1 MDLIEIDKLRLQA
14 RIGFSPHELDAWQDV
29 VISMRL
35 GCGMRLAGE
44 SDDPHDALNY
54 KPISKAVIHLVKSR
68 HFALVEKLAEQIA
81 CLATLG
87 FGAPYVEVSVHK
99 PGALRHSDSVGI
111 RIVRRPADY
120 ARNIAYISLGS
131 NIAPERNLREAV
143 ALLRGWTTVLA
154 TSPVYRTPPQGDTQQ
169 PAFLN
174 MAVKVHT
181 LRSPLDFKRRV
192 IDRIEKQLKRQRNPR
207 NVNAPRTIDLDIA
220 LWNDEMLAYGSKPW
234 RIPDT
239 DISRYAH
246 VAVPLAELAP
256 DYAHPQTGET
266 LRKIADRLDASGMQK
281 LDIDFD
287 AGDD

>member
-1 MDLIEIDKLRLQA
+1 MDIIELQNLRLRA
-14 RIGFSPHELDAWQDV
+14 RIGFSPHEIEGWQDV
-29 VISMRL
+29 VINMRL
-35 GCGMRLAGE
+35 GSAMRLAGE
-44 SDDPHDALNY
+44 SDDPADALNY

-68 HFALVEKLAEQIA
+68 RFALVEKLAEQIA
-81 CLATLG
+81 CLAILG
-87 FGAPYVEVSVHK
+87 FGAPYVEVNVHK

-111 RIVRRPADY
+111 RIVRQPADY
-120 ARNIAYISLGS
+120 ARNIVYISLGA

-143 ALLRGWTTVLA
+143 ALLRSGTTVLA
-154 TSPVYRTPPQGDTQQ
+154 VSPVYRTPPQGDTQQ

-174 MAVKVHT
+174 MAVKAHT

-192 IDRIEKQLKRQRNPR
+192 IDRIERKLKRQRDPH

-220 LWNDEMLAYGSKPW
+220 LWNDEMLEYGSKPW

-246 VAVPLAELAP
+246 VAVPLADLAP

-266 LRKIADRLDASGMQK
+266 LRKIAGRLDASGMQK
-281 LDIDFD
+281 LDIDLD
-287 AGDD
+287 AELD